1 MCNNPLMDKPSSI
14 LHGTGR
20 EIGDVPDDA
29 FREAMRD
36 IPAKMQLR
44 LSFMS
49 PDHHAVRDFV
59 VREIP
64 RESRPIAPATIA
76 QANGIPLD
84 RVNRLLDEMEKQLF
98 FLVRDAAGDV
108 SWAFPVTASP
118 TPHRLLFS
126 SGERTFGA

>member
-1 MCNNPLMDKPSSI
+1 MDQPSRI
-14 LHGTGR
+14 LRGTGR
-20 EIGDVPDDA
+20 EIGDVPDVA

-36 IPAKMQLR
+36 LPAKMEAR

-64 RESRPIAPATIA
+64 RESRPIPPATIA
-76 QANGIPLD
+76 HATGISLD
-84 RVNRLLDEMEKQLF
+84 RVNRLLDELEKQLF

-108 SWAFPVTASP
+108 SLAFPVTASR